1 MIKKEVM
8 NKYKNNHNINTI
20 ISDLK
25 NFDSY
30 SDYQFLIRELID
42 YIDFLEKLLEETK

>member
-1 MIKKEVM
+1 MIKKEVID
-8 NKYKNNHNINTI
+8 KYKNNHDINII

-42 YIDFLEKLLEETK
+42 YIDFLEKLLEEAK